1 MRRMSFSNTPQVL
14 GLVSMTAATPPS
26 PASASKRSG
35 STRPRASSGIE
46 TTSKPSAAA
55 VAGLVPC
62 AESGTSTRRR
72 SAFAAPPASSAAR
85 IAIMPQSS
93 PCAPAP
99 GVSATPGMPVSTE
112 SQRCTSRQSASAPC
126 TVLSGWRGWMSAK
139 PGSRAMRSFRRGLC
153 FMVQEPSGKRPV
165 SMP

>member
-1 MRRMSFSNTPQVL
+1 M
-14 GLVSMTAATPPS
+14 
-26 PASASKRSG
+26 
-35 STRPRASSGIE
+35 
-46 TTSKPSAAA
+46 
-55 VAGLVPC
+55 AGLVPW
-62 AESGTSTRRR
+62 AESGTSTRLR

-153 FMVQEPSGKRPV
+153 FIVQEPSGKRPV